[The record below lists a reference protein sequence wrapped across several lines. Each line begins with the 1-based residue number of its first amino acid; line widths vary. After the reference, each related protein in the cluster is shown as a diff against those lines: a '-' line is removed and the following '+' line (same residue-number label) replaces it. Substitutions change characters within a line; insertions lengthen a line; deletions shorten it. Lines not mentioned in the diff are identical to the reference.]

1 MSASKFDDKTCGLI
15 LRSIRSGQTKIVA
28 SRTGGV
34 TVSCLEKWLK
44 DPRKTDFQD
53 AYFKAEAM
61 AEEALVRIV
70 QEHAQKDWKS
80 AKWLLTRRFPHWK
93 EESHTRQEMRDKLD
107 ELRIRK
113 SELEVEYAEMK
124 LEVMKSADG
133 DMDLLAVLND
143 APQLE
148 QQQKQPN

>member
-1 MSASKFDDKTCGLI
+1 MSASKFDARTCGLI

-28 SRTGGV
+28 ARTGGV

-44 DPRKTDFQD
+44 DPKKTDFQND
-53 AYFKAEAM
+53 YFKAEAM
-61 AEEALVRIV
+61 AEEALVNIV

-80 AKWLLTRRFPHWK
+80 AKWLLTRRFHHWK
-93 EESHTRQEMRDKLD
+93 EESHTRQEMRDRLD

-124 LEVMKSADG
+124 LEVMKNADG
-133 DMDLLAVLND
+133 DLDLLAVLND

>member
-124 LEVMKSADG
+124 LEVMKNADG

>member
-1 MSASKFDDKTCGLI
+1 MSASKFDDRTCGLI

-28 SRTGGV
+28 ARTGGV

-44 DPRKTDFQD
+44 DPRKTVFQN
-53 AYFKAEAM
+53 AYYKAEAD

-93 EESHTRQEMRDKLD
+93 EESHTRQENRDRLD
-107 ELRIRK
+107 QLRIEK
-113 SELEVEYAEMK
+113 AELELEYAQMRIEALK
-124 LEVMKSADG
+124 NADG
-133 DMDLLAVLND
+133 DLDLLAVLND

>member
-1 MSASKFDDKTCGLI
+1 MSASKFDAKTCGLI

-28 SRTGGV
+28 ARTGGV
-34 TVSCLEKWLK
+34 TASCLEKWLK
-44 DPRKTDFQD
+44 DPKKTDFQD
-53 AYFKAEAM
+53 DYFKAEAM
-61 AEEALVRIV
+61 AEEALVNIV

-80 AKWLLTRRFPHWK
+80 AKWLLTRRFHHWK
-93 EESHTRQEMRDKLD
+93 EESHTRQEVRDRLD

-113 SELEVEYAEMK
+113 SEIEVEYAEMK

-143 APQLE
+143 SPQLE
-148 QQQKQPN
+148 HQQKQPN

>member
-70 QEHAQKDWKS
+70 QDHAQKDWKS

>member
-1 MSASKFDDKTCGLI
+1 MSASKFDAKTCGLI

-28 SRTGGV
+28 ARTGGV
-34 TVSCLEKWLK
+34 TASCLEKWLK
-44 DPRKTDFQD
+44 DPRKTDFQND
-53 AYFKAEAM
+53 YFKAEAM
-61 AEEALVRIV
+61 AEEALVNIV

-80 AKWLLTRRFPHWK
+80 AKWLLTRRFHHWK
-93 EESHTRQEMRDKLD
+93 EESHTRQEVRDRLD

-113 SELEVEYAEMK
+113 SEIEVEYAEMK

-143 APQLE
+143 SPQLE
-148 QQQKQPN
+148 HQQKQPN